1 MVPRFALSCK
11 SSLTSLRRHWR
22 SSKQYFHDRSSPSE
36 IAMTLILKARDE
48 LGWEGSSK
56 TVIIRVWE
64 SESQPQAEPANEW
77 LRFGVPRSN
86 WLHDSNS
93 PDCRQKT
100 FNTPL
105 KSDIY
110 LKLRLSRYLSFRDQ
124 DMYDYRR
131 QPCRPNSIICKP
143 RVLSNEFADSS
154 SLCRPS
160 TFIIENSEAA
170 LAESPI
176 EMSYKA
182 PCSKV
187 YDIKASGR
195 G

>member
-1 MVPRFALSCK
+1 MSSDGKDRRKQLLS
-11 SSLTSLRRHWR
+11 
-22 SSKQYFHDRSSPSE
+22 
-36 IAMTLILKARDE
+36 
-48 LGWEGSSK
+48 
-56 TVIIRVWE
+56 E
-64 SESQPQAEPANEW
+64 SES
-77 LRFGVPRSN
+77 LSRS
-86 WLHDSNS
+86 LSLPMSDSDS
-93 PDCRQKT
+93 ESHGPIGYRTRLELAGLSVSQKT